1 MIKRTLRDYLNDAQ
15 NQWRQIPLDLLPAR
29 NAPGARAPLS
39 YAAVMAQFDVGASP
53 RYRPRNGL
61 TFCNIFCGDVT
72 AAMGAELPHWID
84 ADGRATYAATGA
96 RETTANALFDRLVA
110 GVDGYAECFPEQAV
124 ARACAGHPVVV
135 AWHSGSKAPG
145 HIAMV
150 EPSVDPRGV
159 LVAQAGAVCGR
170 QLPLRAA
177 FGDRA
182 VRMFFHE

>member
-29 NAPGARAPLS
+29 NAPDARSADA
-39 YAAVMAQFDVGASP
+39 YAAVLAQFDVGASP
-53 RYRPRNGL
+53 RYRTRNGL
-61 TFCNIFCGDVT
+61 TWCNRYVSDVT

-84 ADGRATYAATGA
+84 ANGRPTYAGTLAS
-96 RETTANALFDRLVA
+96 ETTANALFDRLVA
-110 GVDGYAECFPEQAV
+110 GVDGYAECTAEQAV
-124 ARACAGHPVVV
+124 ARACAGHPTVV

-150 EPSVDPRGV
+150 EPAVDPRGV

-170 QLPLRAA
+170 KLPLRAA

-182 VRMFFHE
+182 VRYFWHQ